1 MNKRPAHNQI
11 RLWAVA
17 FWLLVWQ
24 IAAMALDALYPQ
36 GHLLLQKEKRKMLFW
51 LFVIIAVIS
60 VGVLIL
66 SERESTVEKEYAR
79 LEAEYR
85 SADRR
90 YDYSWGEGAAA
101 RIELYNQREAAKV
114 AMKTYEEEHRVSNR
128 KANKEILFNI
138 GMGFLIGA
146 LVIVIIMLMVI
157 GITELCAPATRAQLE
172 AEYEV
177 LSWEVENDVYAADDD
192 VVGRKELY
200 NHVREWNKAL
210 AVKQAG
216 EKNFWYGIFVPNI
229 YGDLQTIELN

>member
-1 MNKRPAHNQI
+1 
-11 RLWAVA
+11 
-17 FWLLVWQ
+17 
-24 IAAMALDALYPQ
+24 
-36 GHLLLQKEKRKMLFW
+36 MLFW

-66 SERESTVEKEYAR
+66 SERESAVEKEYAR
-79 LEAEYR
+79 LEAEFK
-85 SADRR
+85 SADHR
-90 YDYSWGEGAAA
+90 YDYSYSKSSNE
-101 RIELYNQREAAKV
+101 RIDLYNQREAAKV
-114 AMKTYEEEHRVSNR
+114 AMKTYEEEHRIHDR

-146 LVIVIIMLMVI
+146 LVVVIIMLMVI
-157 GITELCAPATRAQLE
+157 GINALSAPATRAQFE

-200 NHVREWNKAL
+200 NHVREWNKTL
-210 AVKQAG
+210 AAKQAG
-216 EKNFWYGIFVPNI
+216 EKNFWYGIFVPNV